1 MSVKLFVK
9 GKTAADHACEILKTE
24 RRNRPNEKLAI
35 VLDIDECSIMTTCD
49 ESISPPNP
57 YIFQLYKCAKKLQY
71 EIIFVTA
78 RGTSSEKSQSVR
90 NLTKDELRRAGYQKK
105 EKKNFY
111 KIYFQSGEY
120 FERDTVQYKYEM
132 REKISTTKTIVIAVG
147 DNYWDLS
154 SSPKLEQSIRHEK
167 KKFKEGKTRV
177 YAIVKG
183 FDQFAIFGWKVPSC

>member
-9 GKTAADHACEILKTE
+9 GKTAADYACEILKKE
-24 RRNRPNEKLAI
+24 RKNRPNEKLAI

-57 YIFQLYKCAKKLQY
+57 YVFQLYKCAKRFQY

-90 NLTKDELRRAGYQKK
+90 NLTKKELRRAGYQRK

-111 KIYFQSGEY
+111 KIYFQSGKY
-120 FERDTVQYKYEM
+120 FNGDTVQYKYEM
-132 REKISTTKTIVIAVG
+132 REKISKTKKIVIAVG

-154 SSPKLEQSIRHEK
+154 NSPKLEQSIRREK
-167 KKFKEGKTRV
+167 KKFKEGKTREN
-177 YAIVKG
+177 AIVKG
-183 FDQFAIFGWKVPSC
+183 FDQFAMFGWKVPSC